1 MCNAATL
8 PPSCADNLEIL
19 VPPTPRNQRA
29 SPGLYTVSFT
39 FETTIYALILQ
50 LIASFVE
57 QSFFCHLQLAETDT
71 TTTAVTTVPDP
82 PTDEVAGCAKSQD
95 EQHTCYNCTTAPICI
110 SLASGKYYHAGSIHC
125 ADMDAKTPHC
135 NNGVCSATASDKC
148 KIDPPKSDFV
158 CTNSGYFPDPNDC
171 RKFYFC
177 VKDAAKEFT
186 CSSNFVYSHQ
196 KNACIKQTVSSDCA
210 VIKCKYATV
219 LEYVVYPKDPN
230 VYGLCIRDHPTL
242 MFKCPEDEEFD
253 TKTSKC
259 NFVCKTAGLFPVPGN
274 EQKYR
279 ECVAVGTRFE
289 LNERECPTGSI
300 FDAVKRRC
308 VVTLKLAG
316 LRRWE

>member
-1 MCNAATL
+1 VCNAATL

-71 TTTAVTTVPDP
+71 TTTGVTTVPDP
-82 PTDEVAGCAKSQD
+82 PTDEVAGCGKTQD

-110 SLASGKYYHAGSIHC
+110 WLPSGNYYHAGGVNC
-125 ADMDAKTPHC
+125 ADMDANTPHC
-135 NNGVCSATASDKC
+135 NNGVCSATASNKC
-148 KIDPPKSDFV
+148 KTDPPKSEFV
-158 CTNSGYFPDPNDC
+158 CTSSGYFPDPDNC

-177 VKDAAKEFT
+177 VKGTATEYS

-242 MFKCPEDEEFD
+242 MFKCSEGEEFD
-253 TKTSKC
+253 TKTSQC
-259 NFVCKTAGLFPVPGN
+259 IFVCKTAGLFAVPGN
-274 EQKYR
+274 EKKYR
-279 ECVAVGTRFE
+279 ECVALGSNMFE
-289 LNERECPTGSI
+289 LYERECPTGSI
-300 FDAVKRRC
+300 FDAVKGKC
-308 VVTLKLAG
+308 IVTRKPVF
-316 LRRWE
+316 